1 MENNTFLLLGNQ
13 LFDPKILKD
22 QGCKRVFM
30 AEDYGLCTYE
40 KHHKLK
46 IYLYLCAMREY
57 KDELQRNG
65 IQVDYFSLEDRTD
78 KQTYIEFFINFL
90 NKEKIDRINIFEI
103 ENKFFEKKVL
113 TSLEGAGVEYEFL
126 ATPMFLFSR
135 KEFDSLYGKNK
146 TFRLGNF
153 YKVGRKKFNIL
164 VDNAGNPLGER
175 WSFDE
180 ENRKKIPANTNIPE
194 LPKFSLSKYHDA
206 VAATVEKHFFE
217 HPGSTKNVWFPV
229 TRLKALELLDDFLI
243 QRLANFGAY
252 EDAMLK
258 DQNFLFHS
266 CISAMLNIG
275 LITPDIVI
283 KKALDLFKKNKAPL
297 NSIEGFVR
305 QILGWLE
312 FVRGIYQLRGAKQ
325 KKSNFW
331 GHQRK
336 LSQSWYD
343 GSTGLLPLDDCIK
356 SALKDG
362 YSHHIPRLMVIC
374 NLMNMCEIDPKY
386 TYKWFM
392 EMYIDASDWVMIP
405 NVFGMATYSDG
416 GLMSTKPYTCSS
428 NYILKM
434 SNYERGA
441 WCDVIDGLYW
451 RFIQKNID
459 FYSSNPRLS
468 FQTRVLGRMSEDRK
482 ALIFKKAEEFL
493 EIHTQ
498 S

>member
-22 QGCKRVFM
+22 QGCNRVFM

-90 NKEKIDRINIFEI
+90 YKEKIDRINIFEI

-113 TSLEGAGVEYEFL
+113 TSLEGAGVEYELL

-175 WSFDE
+175 GSFDE
-180 ENRKKIPANTNIPE
+180 ENRKKIPANTKIPE

-217 HPGSTKNVWFPV
+217 HPGSNKNVWFPV
-229 TRLKALELLDDFLI
+229 TRLKAIELLDDFLI

-283 KKALDLFKKNKAPL
+283 QKALDLFKKNKAPL

-305 QILGWLE
+305 QILGWRE

-362 YSHHIPRLMVIC
+362 YSHHIQRLMVIC

-386 TYKWFM
+386 SYKWFM
-392 EMYIDASDWVMIP
+392 EM
-405 NVFGMATYSDG
+405 
-416 GLMSTKPYTCSS
+416 
-428 NYILKM
+428 
-434 SNYERGA
+434 
-441 WCDVIDGLYW
+441 
-451 RFIQKNID
+451 
-459 FYSSNPRLS
+459 
-468 FQTRVLGRMSEDRK
+468 
-482 ALIFKKAEEFL
+482 
-493 EIHTQ
+493 
-498 S
+498 

>member
-30 AEDYGLCTYE
+30 AEDYSLCTYE

-65 IQVDYFSLEDRTD
+65 IQVDYFSLEARTD

-113 TSLEGAGVEYEFL
+113 TSLEGAGVEYDL
-126 ATPMFLFSR
+126 SATPMFLFSR

-164 VDNAGNPLGER
+164 VDNEGNPLDGR

-194 LPKFSLSKYHDA
+194 LPKFAPSKYHDA
-206 VAATVEKHFFE
+206 VSTLVEKHFFE

-283 KKALDLFKKNKAPL
+283 QKALDLFKKNKAPL

-305 QILGWLE
+305 QILGWRE

-468 FQTRVLGRMSEDRK
+468 FQTRVLSRMSEDRK
-482 ALIFKKAEEFL
+482 TLIFKKAEEFL
-493 EIHTQ
+493 VAHTM
-498 S
+498 

>member
-1 MENNTFLLLGNQ
+1 MVNNTFLLLGNQ
-13 LFDPKILKD
+13 LFDPQILKD
-22 QGCKRVFM
+22 RGCKRVFM

-57 KDELQRNG
+57 KDELRRNG
-65 IQVDYFSLEDRTD
+65 IQVDYFSLEDRSD
-78 KQTYIEFFINFL
+78 KKTYIEFFLEFL
-90 NKEKIDRINIFEI
+90 HEKKIDKVNIFEI

-113 TSLEGAGVEYEFL
+113 SSLKKAGIEYEVSE
-126 ATPMFLFSR
+126 TPMFLFSR

-146 TFRLGNF
+146 SFRLGNF

-164 VDNAGNPLGER
+164 VDGEGNPLGDR

-180 ENRKKIPANTNIPE
+180 ENRKKIPAKTHVPE
-194 LPKFSLSKYHDA
+194 LPKFNLSKYHNA
-206 VAATVEKHFFE
+206 VASIVEKSFSE
-217 HPGSTKNVWFPV
+217 HPGNTKNIWFPV
-229 TRLKALELLDDFLI
+229 TRSEALDLLDAFLI
-243 QRLANFGAY
+243 HRFENFGAY

-258 DQNFLFHS
+258 GRNFLFHS

-283 KKALDLFKKNKAPL
+283 EKALDLFKKNKAPL
-297 NSIEGFVR
+297 NSIEGFIR
-305 QILGWLE
+305 QILGWRE
-312 FVRGIYQLRGAKQ
+312 FIRGIYQLRGSEQ
-325 KKSNFW
+325 KNSNFW

-356 SALKDG
+356 SAVKDG

-374 NLMNMCEIDPKY
+374 NLMNMCEIDPKFI
-386 TYKWFM
+386 YKWFM

-434 SNYERGA
+434 SNYEKGA

-451 RFIQKNID
+451 RFVQKNVS

-468 FQTRVLGRMSEDRK
+468 FQTRVLSRMSEDRK
-482 ALIFKKAEEFL
+482 VLIFKKAEEFL
-493 EIHTQ
+493 ETHTQ

>member
-1 MENNTFLLLGNQ
+1 MVNSIFLLLGNQ
-13 LFDPKILKD
+13 LFDPQILKD
-22 QGCKRVFM
+22 RGCKRVFM

-65 IQVDYFSLEDRTD
+65 IHVDYFSLDDRLD
-78 KQTYIEFFINFL
+78 EKTYIDFFVEFFHR
-90 NKEKIDRINIFEI
+90 NKIERVNIFEI

-113 TSLEGAGVEYEFL
+113 LYLEKAGIEYELFE
-126 ATPMFLFSR
+126 TPMFLFSR

-146 TFRLGNF
+146 SFRLGNF

-164 VDNAGNPLGER
+164 VDGEGNPLGDR

-180 ENRKKIPANTNIPE
+180 ENRKKIPAKTHVPE
-194 LPKFSLSKYHDA
+194 LPKFNLSKYHNS
-206 VAATVEKHFFE
+206 VASLVEKNFLE
-217 HPGSTKNVWFPV
+217 HPGNTKNIWFPV
-229 TRLKALELLDDFLI
+229 TRSEALDLLDDFLI
-243 QRLANFGAY
+243 QRFENFGAY

-258 DQNFLFHS
+258 GRNFLFHS

-283 KKALDLFKKNKAPL
+283 EKALDLFKKDKAPL
-297 NSIEGFVR
+297 NSIEGFIR
-305 QILGWLE
+305 QILGWRE
-312 FVRGIYQLRGAKQ
+312 FIRGIYQLRGSEQ
-325 KKSNFW
+325 KNSNFW
-331 GHQRK
+331 SHQRK

-374 NLMNMCEIDPKY
+374 NLMNMCEIGPKFI
-386 TYKWFM
+386 YKWFM

-434 SNYERGA
+434 SNYEKGP

-451 RFIQKNID
+451 RFVQKNIE

-468 FQTRVLGRMSEDRK
+468 FQTRVLNRMSEDRK
-482 ALIFKKAEEFL
+482 ALIFGKADEFL
-493 EIHTQ
+493 EIHTAL
-498 S
+498 

>member
-22 QGCKRVFM
+22 QGCNRVFM

-113 TSLEGAGVEYEFL
+113 TSLEGAGVEYDL
-126 ATPMFLFSR
+126 SATPMFLFSR

-164 VDNAGNPLGER
+164 VDNEGNPLDGR

-194 LPKFSLSKYHDA
+194 LPKFAPSKYHDA
-206 VAATVEKHFFE
+206 VSTLVEKHFFE

-305 QILGWLE
+305 QILGWRE

-468 FQTRVLGRMSEDRK
+468 FQTRVLSRMSEDRK
-482 ALIFKKAEEFL
+482 TLIFKKAEEFL
-493 EIHTQ
+493 VAHTM
-498 S
+498 

>member
-1 MENNTFLLLGNQ
+1 MVNNTFLLLGNQ
-13 LFDPKILKD
+13 LFDPQLLKD
-22 QGCKRVFM
+22 RGCKRVFM
-30 AEDYGLCTYE
+30 AEDHGLCTYE

-57 KDELQRNG
+57 KDELRRNG
-65 IQVDYFSLEDRTD
+65 IQVDYFSLEDRSD
-78 KQTYIEFFINFL
+78 KKTYIEFFIEFL
-90 NKEKIDRINIFEI
+90 HQQKIDKINIFEI

-113 TSLEGAGVEYEFL
+113 SSLKKAEIEYEISE
-126 ATPMFLFSR
+126 TPMFLFSR
-135 KEFDSLYGKNK
+135 KEFGSLYGENK
-146 TFRLGNF
+146 SFRLGNF

-164 VDNAGNPLGER
+164 VDGEGNPLGDR

-180 ENRKKIPANTNIPE
+180 ENRKKIPAKTHVPE
-194 LPKFSLSKYHDA
+194 LPEFNLSKYHDA
-206 VAATVEKHFFE
+206 VSSIIEKSFSE
-217 HPGSTKNVWFPV
+217 HPGNTKNVWFPV
-229 TRLKALELLDDFLI
+229 TRSEALDLLDDFLI
-243 QRLANFGAY
+243 QRFENFGAY

-258 DQNFLFHS
+258 GRNFLFHS

-283 KKALDLFKKNKAPL
+283 EKALDLFKKNKAPL
-297 NSIEGFVR
+297 NSIEGFIR
-305 QILGWLE
+305 QILGWRE
-312 FVRGIYQLRGAKQ
+312 FIRGIYQLRGSKQ
-325 KKSNFW
+325 KNSNFW
-331 GHQRK
+331 SHQRK

-356 SALKDG
+356 SAVKDG

-374 NLMNMCEIDPKY
+374 NLMNMCEIDPKFI
-386 TYKWFM
+386 YKWFM

-434 SNYERGA
+434 SNYEKGA

-451 RFIQKNID
+451 RFVQKNVS

-468 FQTRVLGRMSEDRK
+468 FQTRVLSRMSEDRK
-482 ALIFKKAEEFL
+482 VLIFKKAEEFL
-493 EIHTQ
+493 ETHTQ